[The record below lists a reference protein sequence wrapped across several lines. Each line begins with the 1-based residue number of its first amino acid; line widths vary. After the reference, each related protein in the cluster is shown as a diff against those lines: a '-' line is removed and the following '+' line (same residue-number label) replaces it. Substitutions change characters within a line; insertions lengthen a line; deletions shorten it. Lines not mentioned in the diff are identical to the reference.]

1 MPLFKI
7 GDHVERVGP
16 LVPQYMKFGQIVG
29 VILHADLPEYLT
41 EYEVDFES
49 RRELARHIATFY
61 QTQLRLVIEDSF
73 CVGLDCS

>member
-16 LVPQYMKFGQIVG
+16 LVPEYMKFGQIVR
-29 VILHADLPEYLT
+29 VVLRPDLPEYLT

-49 RRELARHIATFY
+49 RRELAHHIVTLY
-61 QTQLRLVIEDSF
+61 QTQLRLVIDDPS
-73 CVGLDCS
+73 VWA